1 MAAPGDERWM
11 RLALDQAREAS
22 RHGDVPVG
30 CVVVREDR
38 VVGAGHNERE
48 ARPDPTAHAEI
59 LALRAAA
66 LTLGGWR
73 LMGTTLYVTLE
84 PCPMCAGAIR
94 QARVGRV
101 VYGAADHKLGAA
113 GTVVDVLGDPRL
125 IGRVPA
131 RGGCLGTEAGAL
143 LADFFA
149 ERR

>member
-1 MAAPGDERWM
+1 MLPGDERWM
-11 RLALDQAREAS
+11 RLALDQAREAA

-30 CVVVREDR
+30 CVIVRDGA

-94 QARVGRV
+94 QARVDRV
-101 VYGAADHKLGAA
+101 VYGAPDRKLGAA

-131 RGGCLGTEAGAL
+131 QGGCLGTAAATL
-143 LADFFA
+143 LSDFFA